1 LASIHRTI
9 FFTSRIPIKYTST
22 AHQFI
27 YFGRNSCTHGCVS
40 YGRDMLI
47 TFVSICPSFVDPPP
61 RCRILPAPTVERAV
75 GLLARFG
82 YEPATVRSGAGAFL
96 NHEGPCIYS
105 SGKDSQAPHQQL
117 GCLLQYLSSSCFI
130 LPCVHQQEGM
140 TVGDGGEKKGGS
152 GCPPPLWPPKTLPP
166 HMPPKTLRSNNPVGG
181 VKEGTVWG
189 AAAAGG
195 RGVGPPVGPL
205 LPVSAVQR
213 LRHSRPALPHAQGD
227 RCGGSSR

>member
-1 LASIHRTI
+1 MPKRIRFFLWRFCFFCFHSHCAVRALLVLFSQKFLGCVEFILEAECVLKVNWFFVWPQFTARF

-27 YFGRNSCTHGCVS
+27 YFGRNSCTHGCGS

-96 NHEGPCIYS
+96 NHEGPWIYS

-152 GCPPPLWPPKTLPP
+152 GC
-166 HMPPKTLRSNNPVGG
+166 
-181 VKEGTVWG
+181 
-189 AAAAGG
+189 
-195 RGVGPPVGPL
+195 
-205 LPVSAVQR
+205 
-213 LRHSRPALPHAQGD
+213 
-227 RCGGSSR
+227 